1 MKRITKRKKQKRKTK
16 DKEDKEERTWMNTKE
31 EE

>member
-1 MKRITKRKKQKRKTK
+1 MKRITKRKKQKRTTK
-16 DKEDKEERTWMNTKE
+16 DKEDKEERTWINTKE